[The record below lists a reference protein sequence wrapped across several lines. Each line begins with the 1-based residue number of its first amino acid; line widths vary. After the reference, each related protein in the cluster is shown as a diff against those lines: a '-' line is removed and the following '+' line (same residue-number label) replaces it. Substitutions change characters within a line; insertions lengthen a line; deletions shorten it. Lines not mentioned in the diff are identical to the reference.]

1 MPVKNT
7 QTMKKFKVQ
16 ITRIEKFYN
25 TVVVEAKSARDA
37 KKKVMEQWEEDDYLY
52 EKTTDNINDS
62 RTSFKAV
69 GEANDIDENKFM
81 KL

>member
-1 MPVKNT
+1 
-7 QTMKKFKVQ
+7 MKKFKVQ

-52 EKTTDNINDS
+52 EKTTDCIDDS
-62 RTSFKAV
+62 TTSFKTI
-69 GEANDIDENKFM
+69 GEADDNDKYKFIEI
-81 KL
+81 